1 MTPDELL
8 DRLEEAGRTLKRTPI
23 PRGELPPKVKALWPD
38 APDEWTAYGYTPV
51 KVVRTLPTPE
61 EISRLDEV
69 LGWLLPLDADV
80 RAVVLARACG
90 ASWRAIMRARQR
102 LGYRGS
108 HEHCR
113 AIFRRG
119 VSEIGTQL
127 EVGLVVLSTGHD

>member
-8 DRLEEAGRTLKRTPI
+8 GRLEEAGRTLKRTPI
-23 PRGELPPKVKALWPD
+23 P
-38 APDEWTAYGYTPV
+38 
-51 KVVRTLPTPE
+51 
-61 EISRLDEV
+61 LDEV